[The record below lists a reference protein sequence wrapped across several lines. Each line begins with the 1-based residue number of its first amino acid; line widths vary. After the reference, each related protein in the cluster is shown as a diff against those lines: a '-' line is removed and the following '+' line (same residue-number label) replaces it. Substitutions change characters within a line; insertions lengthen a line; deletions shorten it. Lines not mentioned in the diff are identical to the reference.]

1 MVVTGNGVVGTMPI
15 NEVAWFNPDQEVIKD
30 LHQPGDVFNVSVLKI
45 DSEKKRVIFSKK
57 ALDRDLI
64 VEQLS
69 KVDPVIQLL
78 GIVVNTLDY
87 GYFVELQEFRID
99 ALLHITNI
107 PDGRKFIKGES
118 LNVYIDTVDLK
129 LRRVSVKLS
138 PS

>member
-1 MVVTGNGVVGTMPI
+1 MI
-15 NEVAWFNPDQEVIKD
+15 FLLIKD

-45 DSEKKRVIFSKK
+45 DSEKKRVVFSKK

-129 LRRVSVKLS
+129 LRRVSVKLI